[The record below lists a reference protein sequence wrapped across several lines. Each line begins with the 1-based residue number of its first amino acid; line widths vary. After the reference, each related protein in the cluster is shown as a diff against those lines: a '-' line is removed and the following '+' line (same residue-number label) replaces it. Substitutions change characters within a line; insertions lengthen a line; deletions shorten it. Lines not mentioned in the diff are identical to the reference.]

1 MEFALDEI
9 LTIIDKV
16 KSTDLAMFEYRD
28 ADTKIRIRG
37 TKKTGKEARA
47 DALKKAGQT
56 AGPDSRT
63 EDRRAAGSP
72 EYPPA
77 EEGMSAQPGNMRGNP
92 GAVVTAGSSAGEE
105 TAAGTP
111 AGGTAGTQSAG
122 GLAADMPLTE
132 EDGHVVTSPMVGT
145 FYASA
150 SEKEEP
156 FVRVGDR
163 VRKGQTIGI
172 VEAMKL
178 MNEIESEWDGVVTE
192 IFVKNEQMVEFGQ
205 PLIRVAG
212 ELPPSAQAR

>member
-37 TKKTGKEARA
+37 TKKTGQEARA

-56 AGPDSRT
+56 AWPDSRT

-77 EEGMSAQPGNMRGNP
+77 GEGMSALSEEMGRNP
-92 GAVVTAGSSAGEE
+92 GAAVTAGASAGEE
-105 TAAGTP
+105 AAAGTP
-111 AGGTAGTQSAG
+111 AGGLAGTQSADG
-122 GLAADMPLTE
+122 PVAGMPISAE
-132 EDGHVVTSPMVGT
+132 EGHVVTSPMVGT

-156 FVRVGDR
+156 FVRVGDS
-163 VRKGQTIGI
+163 VRKGPGRKRTDRRHCRGD
-172 VEAMKL
+172 EAD
-178 MNEIESEWDGVVTE
+178 ERDRVGVGRRCDGDFRAE
-192 IFVKNEQMVEFGQ
+192 
-205 PLIRVAG
+205 
-212 ELPPSAQAR
+212 